1 MLGICRG
8 GVCRAMPTIPGSG
21 AISLDQQEMK
31 GMDLEFVG
39 GVSGPAFTA
48 IRAGVPALFS
58 PAAAPADAATPTA
71 KVPEKHTADTV
82 YTYEE
87 GLRLVVLEKGGV
99 PVPPS
104 AWRRET
110 KEAKLTMN
118 FQLPAAP
125 YDMRVMVSVE
135 DVRPAADLADTN
147 GSATAAAAAQQPPA
161 DWMTQR
167 RRRRVTW
174 ESPPGCPLDRAHH
187 WRLDA
192 TTVEVRDGSS
202 SNSSIANGSSSS
214 SSSSAGE
221 LTEVLEVELE
231 LLPAVQTQWLS
242 EGDETRVSAMTQHLA
257 HNLAVLIEHIDPAA
271 PLSTISDPPRE
282 RRPEVAAAA
291 RARCEALRREG
302 RGLAPSS
309 SHSSASGSEGF
320 PGAMPINMCRRHIG
334 EVQRGDYFISEKTDG
349 VRYLLVAVAEPA
361 SAAGAAAT
369 GAVACV
375 LVDRK
380 MNCFEVD
387 GSPLLGA
394 LLGAGTVLD
403 GELVHNR
410 DRGAVFM
417 VFDML
422 ALRTAAVLHHKFA
435 ARFQAVADHVTA
447 PYRAALAA
455 GGALHTSANGDSGV
469 LQHLPLVQKRFFMRH
484 QIADLLRCVTEA
496 PGAGRERVYRDA
508 DGRHHKTD
516 GVIFQPNAPYSV
528 GAHTAL
534 LKWKWLDLASV
545 DLRVALRE
553 GVLEVTTEARD
564 AVPVDMTPVV
574 RLAEQDKM
582 RLLADLRAL
591 GVSSNHS
598 SMISIAC
605 YCSSSC
611 SSSVVC
617 SSSGVCD
624 NSTYCT
630 CALL

>member
-1 MLGICRG
+1 
-8 GVCRAMPTIPGSG
+8 MPTIPGSG

-58 PAAAPADAATPTA
+58 PAAAVPDAASPST

-99 PVPPS
+99 PVPSS

-135 DVRPAADLADTN
+135 DVRPAADIAGAAN
-147 GSATAAAAAQQPPA
+147 GTGAAAAQPPA

-174 ESPPGCPLDRAHH
+174 ESPPGCPPDRAHH

-192 TTVEVRDGSS
+192 TTVEVKD
-202 SNSSIANGSSSS
+202 SSSS
-214 SSSSAGE
+214 SNGSANGTSSSSSAAGE

-231 LLPAVQTQWLS
+231 LLPAVQAQWLS

-302 RGLAPSS
+302 RGLSASS
-309 SHSSASGSEGF
+309 GHSSSASGSEGF

-349 VRYLLVAVAEPA
+349 VRYLLVTVAETAAGGSGSSSAA
-361 SAAGAAAT
+361 SAP

-387 GSPLLGA
+387 GSPLLGQ

-422 ALRTAAVLHHKFA
+422 ALRSAALLHHKFA
-435 ARFQAVADHVTA
+435 QRFQAVADHVTA
-447 PYRAALAA
+447 PYKAALAA
-455 GGALHTSANGDSGV
+455 GGSLHTGANGDSGV
-469 LQHLPLVQKRFFMRH
+469 LAHLPLVQKRFFMRH

-591 GVSSNHS
+591 GVSTDS
-598 SMISIAC
+598 SMTDIYSTAAD
-605 YCSSSC
+605 SSS
-611 SSSVVC
+611 SSSIVRIAVFR
-617 SSSGVCD
+617 SDHAVR
-624 NSTYCT
+624 
-630 CALL
+630 A